1 MLAVVVE
8 TKELAQTVVASLV
21 GGVGVTVIFS
31 IAIWG
36 SARFAELSRGE
47 RPLAAAGAAA
57 GGGGAPGATRGGG
70 RRRSA
75 AGAAPVAVL
84 ALAATAA
91 SVVLGI
97 VVMTSK

>member
-8 TKELAQTVVASLV
+8 TKQLVETVIASIV
-21 GGVGVTVIFS
+21 GGVGVTVTFS

-36 SARFAELSRGE
+36 VGRFADLSRSE
-47 RPLAAAGAAA
+47 RPLAAGGAAA
-57 GGGGAPGATRGGG
+57 
-70 RRRSA
+70 
-75 AGAAPVAVL
+75 VAVL
-84 ALAATAA
+84 ALLVTAA